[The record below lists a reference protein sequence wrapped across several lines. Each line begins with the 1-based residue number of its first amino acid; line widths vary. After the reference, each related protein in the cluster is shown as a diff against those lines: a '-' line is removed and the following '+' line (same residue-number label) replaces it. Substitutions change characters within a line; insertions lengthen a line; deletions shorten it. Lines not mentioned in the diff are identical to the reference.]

1 MAIQRK
7 DSKGKIESW
16 IIDLGSDDGLIRQK
30 AREHLVQM
38 GNRVTEQLVELL
50 KSHKSILRW
59 EAAKA
64 LEEIADPAA
73 SVPLV
78 CALEDEE
85 YDVRWL
91 AAEGL
96 IAIGKKALTPLL
108 EALIEDP
115 ESVALREG
123 AHHVLRDVRKA
134 SLKSVVAPLIKALEN
149 PDAEEK
155 APAAAYDVL
164 RALR

>member
-1 MAIQRK
+1 MATQRK

-16 IIDLGSDDGLIRQK
+16 ISDLGSDDGLVRQK
-30 AREHLVQM
+30 AREHLVKM
-38 GNRVTEQLVELL
+38 GNRVTEHLVELL
-50 KSHKSILRW
+50 KSRESVLRW

-73 SVPLV
+73 ALPLV

-96 IAIGKKALTPLL
+96 IAIGQKALPPLL
-108 EALIEDP
+108 DALIEDA
-115 ESVALREG
+115 ESLRLREG
-123 AHHVLRDVRKA
+123 AHHVLRNVHKA
-134 SLKSVVAPLIKALEN
+134 SLKSVVVPLIKALED

-155 APAAAYDVL
+155 VPGATYDVL
-164 RALR
+164 KVLK